1 MKMLVECARVIKPLV
16 RRSLMVLLLC
26 LFTSQVIGQIEQ
38 NHPAQL
44 PYIEVV
50 GDASLSVFP
59 DKILIEVTLVEK
71 GKSEAKEPI
80 KVQEKKLIEGLARL
94 DIPNDRLSKEGARTD
109 YVKISWFSEKQISKS
124 VYILELKNAKEI
136 TAAFSLFAELN
147 VEHAIL
153 YESTHSQLD
162 SLRQEVE
169 VKAVLDAKARA
180 EKLLTAIGSEV
191 GEPLLITQNQNNHGE
206 VYFIDGVKVR
216 GSVQI
221 PQIAYEAPFI
231 EKEPVINVQK
241 IKIEAS
247 ILARFKIK

>member
-1 MKMLVECARVIKPLV
+1 MLVESERVMKPLV
-16 RRSLMVLLLC
+16 RIGLTVLMVC
-26 LFTSQVIGQIEQ
+26 LFTSQAIGQIEQ
-38 NHPAQL
+38 NRPAQL
-44 PYIEVV
+44 PYIEVI

-59 DKILIEVTLVEK
+59 DKILIEITLVEN
-71 GKSEAKEPI
+71 GKSGAKEPI

-109 YVKISWFSEKQISKS
+109 YVKISWFGEKQISKS
-124 VYILELKNAKEI
+124 VYILELKDAKEI
-136 TAAFSLFAELN
+136 TAAFSLFTELN

-169 VKAVLDAKARA
+169 VKAILAAKARA

-191 GEPLLITQNQNNHGE
+191 GEPLLITQNQNNYGE